1 MLFIKNKTV
10 DKTLLRISK
19 SIDDSLQDVYSQIEQ
34 KTLKEDT
41 GTKSKE
47 VPLPV
52 TLEDCLYVFDNSH
65 IVAKVARILA
75 QDLLLGDITLTP
87 ENEEDKEKVE
97 EIQKNLIDFQEELY
111 FAGIDYF
118 YAPYGVFEVA
128 YDETISTKF
137 KLSQMPVITTKL
149 IEATFQKNTYF
160 LIEQKTDNST
170 NYFTIIGE
178 EYPKDF
184 TYGKEELGKCVIF
197 GGDNFYKF
205 LKKPEWLQA
214 KKILFADIGIDDK
227 YEKKIENGN
236 IADAILHVNL
246 EPKMGGNQLVPKVNS
261 KGEAL
266 LDGDG
271 NPIMELAL
279 DEEDIIDEELED
291 KDGGIAV
298 IYSRT
303 ETPRNFQLVDIE
315 SKDNES
321 LNNIEE
327 KAEYKVLSSYNVP
340 KIRLGIMDEK
350 QSMNSTRDQ
359 SVWEIYTKDLGTFQ
373 KPLKKK
379 IENFIYAIK
388 GVKVKLNITT
398 PVFSDTIEIETDRI
412 HKAWNNAGLTLQ
424 QYLTALSEYLPVIKL
439 EEYDFTVNTGLW
451 NSRYYNGQP
460 FGDTTL
466 TDSQINEFNNIN
478 NMISGL
484 E

>member
-1 MLFIKNKTV
+1 MLFIKSKNV

-19 SIDDSLQDVYSQIEQ
+19 SIDDSLKDVYNQIQ
-34 KTLKEDT
+34 TKTKKEDT
-41 GTKSKE
+41 GKRTTE

-65 IVAKVARILA
+65 IVAKVSRILA
-75 QDLLLGDITLTP
+75 QDLFLGELTFIP
-87 ENEEDKEKVE
+87 ENEEDKEKAE

-111 FAGIDYF
+111 FACIDYF

-128 YDETISTKF
+128 YDEKISTKF

-149 IEATFQKNTYF
+149 LETTFQKNTYF
-160 LIEQKTDNST
+160 LIEQKTDTST
-170 NYFTIIGE
+170 NYFKIIGE

-184 TYGKEELGKCVIF
+184 TYGKEDLGQCVIF

-266 LDGDG
+266 LNEEG
-271 NPIMELAL
+271 NPIMELAP

-303 ETPRNFQLVDIE
+303 EKPRSFQLVDIE

-373 KPLKKK
+373 KPLNKK
-379 IENFIYAIK
+379 IEQFIYLTK
-388 GVKVKLNITT
+388 GVKGKINITT
-398 PVFSDTIEIETDRI
+398 PIFSDTIEIETNRI
-412 HKAWNNAGLTLQ
+412 HEAWNNAGLTLQ

-451 NSRYYNGQP
+451 NARYYNGQP
-460 FGDTTL
+460 FGDTAL
-466 TDSQINEFNNIN
+466 NDSQIEEFNNIN